1 MIMMKMFEMTSVHL
15 LLRMNLIP
23 LPYIRCFL
31 SDGGL
36 ETSLHMWRLAALAY
50 PSLLFPFAAPAV
62 NTTGVGDADFHNRG
76 GMQQQ
81 QQPAEVSI
89 GRIKGV
95 HWVTSEQHFILW
107 SSLWRM
113 LDAHLVTPPTEPD
126 SKINIPPPPGTRFD
140 KAEIPR
146 PPLELMSADEVC
158 FSLPHKHTPITR
170 VFLIRAWILAL
181 EQMHVLCRLL
191 IKYCVVTVCHVRLK
205 LIHVCAVDRFDLARF
220 VDFL

>member
-1 MIMMKMFEMTSVHL
+1 MIDVYL
-15 LLRMNLIP
+15 LLRINLIP
-23 LPYIRCFL
+23 PPLCVPCIRGFV

-36 ETSLHMWRLAALAY
+36 EMSLQLWRLAALAY
-50 PSLLFPFAAPAV
+50 PSLLFPFNAPAMKA
-62 NTTGVGDADFHNRG
+62 TGVGDADLHNRAG
-76 GMQQQ
+76 IQQQQQ

-140 KAEIPR
+140 KAESPR
-146 PPLELMSADEVC
+146 PPLELMFADEVCC
-158 FSLPHKHTPITR
+158 FSLPHKYTLVDR
-170 VFLIRAWILAL
+170 VSLIRDLILAL
-181 EQMHVLCRLL
+181 VQVHVLCRLL
-191 IKYCVVTVCHVRLK
+191 LKYCVVML
-205 LIHVCAVDRFDLARF
+205 FEAR
-220 VDFL
+220 